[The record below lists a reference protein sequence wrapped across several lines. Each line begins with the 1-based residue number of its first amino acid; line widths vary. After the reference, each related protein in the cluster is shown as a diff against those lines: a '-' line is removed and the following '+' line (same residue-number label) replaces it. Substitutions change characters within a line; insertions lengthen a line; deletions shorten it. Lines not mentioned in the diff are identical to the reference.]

1 MCTVPV
7 ATSALECNVG
17 DIDVT
22 TLHALHSIAT
32 DDHLVD
38 FKPRPLLPLSMHC
51 RYHGISERSYLV
63 RAAVVLKTLAPTA
76 GRKLVPP
83 SRVRL
88 RTVKA
93 WHRDLVAQ
101 RRVNIV

>member
-22 TLHALHSIAT
+22 TLHALHRIAT

-38 FKPRPLLPLSMHC
+38 FKLRPCLPLSIHC
-51 RYHGISERSYLV
+51 IYHGIVERPYLV
-63 RAAVVLKTLAPTA
+63 RAAVGLKTLAPTA
-76 GRKLVPP
+76 GHKLVPP
-83 SRVRL
+83 SCIRM

-93 WHRDLVAQ
+93 WYLDLVAQ
-101 RRVNIV
+101 RRVNVV